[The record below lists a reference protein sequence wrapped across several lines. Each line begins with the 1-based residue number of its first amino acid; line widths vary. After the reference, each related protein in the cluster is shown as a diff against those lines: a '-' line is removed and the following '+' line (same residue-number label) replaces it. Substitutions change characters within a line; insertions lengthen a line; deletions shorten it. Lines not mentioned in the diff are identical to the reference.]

1 MKEQNVVYYL
11 SYEDIQDKEIL
22 FNHIYSNMDA
32 NYYISEDFSEDFYI
46 YLAYLGF
53 ISTSITVKNTFY
65 LLPEIQFEYALL
77 DFKDLHISKKVN
89 SLINKKFYDFKIN
102 ENINLVLENIEKFH
116 KTNWLKDK
124 YKELIL
130 SLKEYKHENID
141 FELMSIELYDK
152 NNKEL
157 IAGEIGYKINST
169 YTSLTGFSLKE
180 KIYNNWG
187 KLQLVLLAQY
197 LEKNNYSFWNL
208 GHPYMQYKFDLGAKI
223 YSREEF
229 LEKWFFVIS
238 NNK

>member
-1 MKEQNVVYYL
+1 
-11 SYEDIQDKEIL
+11 
-22 FNHIYSNMDA
+22 
-32 NYYISEDFSEDFYI
+32 
-46 YLAYLGF
+46 
-53 ISTSITVKNTFY
+53 
-65 LLPEIQFEYALL
+65 
-77 DFKDLHISKKVN
+77 
-89 SLINKKFYDFKIN
+89 
-102 ENINLVLENIEKFH
+102 
-116 KTNWLKDK
+116 
-124 YKELIL
+124 
-130 SLKEYKHENID
+130 
-141 FELMSIELYDK
+141 MSVELYDK
-152 NNKEL
+152 RTKEL